1 MSGDGRKDRSLA
13 TLARGWQQYRDGDQ
27 TGDRLRTDFA
37 GSTTRSNPKRSN
49 PKRSV
54 PHRIELEHGGTA
66 PTSPAPPRPPP
77 VRVIYQD
84 LAEQLGLDLG
94 RPDGPGERGVAVYGQ
109 YPRGLIAAMLPWL
122 RCERREVVHVCSGAL
137 PPGEGIRVDI
147 RPEAKP
153 DVIADGRALPFADG
167 TIAAV
172 MLDPPYTKHY
182 ARELY
187 GVDYPRPAHL
197 LREAARVVRP
207 GGRVVFVHYITPR
220 PPPALRFVR
229 ALGLSTGFD
238 MPIRAVSVYERPP
251 QEDLDLEWPP

>member
-1 MSGDGRKDRSLA
+1 MSGDGRKDRPLA
-13 TLARGWQQYRDGDQ
+13 TLARGWNGYRDGEA
-27 TGDRLRTDFA
+27 TGDRSRTDFA
-37 GSTTRSNPKRSN
+37 GSTTRKGKRSN

-54 PHRIELEHGGTA
+54 PHRLPLDHGGTA

-84 LAEQLGLDLG
+84 LAEQLGLDFG
-94 RPDGPGERGVAVYGQ
+94 APDGPGERGVAVYGQ

-122 RCERREVVHVCSGAL
+122 LCARHEILHVCSGAL
-137 PPGEGIRVDI
+137 PPGEGIRVDV

-153 DVIADGRALPFADG
+153 DVLADGRHLPFIDG
-167 TIAAV
+167 SIAAV

-197 LREAARVVRP
+197 LREAGRVVRP

-220 PPPALRFVR
+220 PPPSLRFVR

-238 MPIRAVSVYERPP
+238 MPIRAVSVFERPS
-251 QEDLDLEWPP
+251 QGDLW